1 MKTPEQ
7 LKGTIRSM
15 AEKKNLRAQE
25 VLQMFLF
32 ERIIDRLAGSA
43 YRENFILKGG
53 LLISS
58 MIGISERTTMD
69 MDTTVRGIQMDE
81 AEITEVVKKI
91 LSIDVGDGISFE
103 FQKIEPIREEDEYH
117 NFRVHLHAQ
126 YGKINSPMKIDI
138 TTGDVVTPSA
148 VQYDFPLLFEDR
160 SVSVMA
166 YTLETVLAE
175 KYETILRRNIGTTRA
190 RDFYDLHML
199 YLGRKNTIRM
209 EIFRKAVLHTAEKRG
224 SLEDILVKDLSRFG
238 RDYIECGKYIEKIFP
253 QLGIRFIALNDGF
266 DTQSSSSTDS
276 IVIPFKNLI
285 NDSYSRD
292 ISIKV
297 RSNLEVKRRQGEF
310 ISNFAVYGYKKDKEN
325 KNHLVVDEYAAS
337 IVQDIFKWAIEGH
350 SPGSIALRL
359 NQLGV
364 LSPMEYKK
372 SQGSKYKSKFKTG
385 AQAKWS
391 HVAVRRILQN
401 EIYTGTMVQGRRT
414 TPNHKTKK
422 FIYKDQNDWVRVE
435 GTHEAIISR
444 PQFDLVQQIL
454 QEDTRAN
461 AENAAVHP
469 YCGRIFCGDC
479 GAPIV
484 RKTTVSDGKRYVYY
498 VCGANK
504 ADSHTCSKHSIREEI
519 LDDAV
524 LVTIQRQIEIALDMD
539 AALRQIET
547 LSWERTELRKIEAN
561 IEVQNQI
568 IQKNNN
574 LRLGIYEDLQSG
586 ILSREEFMTLKEEF
600 SSRIAAAKKVID
612 QLISSKSEIQH
623 GLSKQQSWLAQFR
636 EYENITAITRRLIV
650 SLVERINVYE
660 DSEIEVVFRHRDQF
674 AHIKEFLENQEGKSE
689 KIQIF
694 PQLEV
699 V

>member
-1 MKTPEQ
+1 MKDVMQ
-7 LKGTIRSM
+7 LYHVAIYLRLSKDDGDISFSDS
-15 AEKKNLRAQE
+15 KKLESNSIHNQ
-25 VLQMFLF
+25 
-32 ERIIDRLAGSA
+32 
-43 YRENFILKGG
+43 RE
-53 LLISS
+53 LLISYL
-58 MIGISERTTMD
+58 
-69 MDTTVRGIQMDE
+69 
-81 AEITEVVKKI
+81 KKHPEME
-91 LSIDVGDGISFE
+91 LY
-103 FQKIEPIREEDEYH
+103 DEYKDDGWTGT
-117 NFRVHLHAQ
+117 NFERPDFRRMMEDVRA
-126 YGKINSPMKIDI
+126 GKVNC
-138 TTGDVVTPSA
+138 
-148 VQYDFPLLFEDR
+148 
-160 SVSVMA
+160 
-166 YTLETVLAE
+166 
-175 KYETILRRNIGTTRA
+175 
-190 RDFYDLHML
+190 
-199 YLGRKNTIRM
+199 
-209 EIFRKAVLHTAEKRG
+209 
-224 SLEDILVKDLSRFG
+224 ILVKDLSRFG

-266 DTQSSSSTDS
+266 DTQSSNSTDS

-325 KNHLVVDEYAAS
+325 KNHLVVDEYAAG

-454 QEDTRAN
+454 QEDTRAST
-461 AENAAVHP
+461 ENATVHP

-484 RKTTVSDGKRYVYY
+484 RKTAVSDGAMYIMCAEPIKPTAIPAVNTAYGKKYWMMPYLLQFSVKSKLHWIWMLRYVRL
-498 VCGANK
+498 
-504 ADSHTCSKHSIREEI
+504 KHCPGK
-519 LDDAV
+519 
-524 LVTIQRQIEIALDMD
+524 
-539 AALRQIET
+539 
-547 LSWERTELRKIEAN
+547 ELN
-561 IEVQNQI
+561 
-568 IQKNNN
+568 
-574 LRLGIYEDLQSG
+574 
-586 ILSREEFMTLKEEF
+586 
-600 SSRIAAAKKVID
+600 
-612 QLISSKSEIQH
+612 
-623 GLSKQQSWLAQFR
+623 
-636 EYENITAITRRLIV
+636 
-650 SLVERINVYE
+650 
-660 DSEIEVVFRHRDQF
+660 
-674 AHIKEFLENQEGKSE
+674 
-689 KIQIF
+689 
-694 PQLEV
+694 
-699 V
+699 

>member
-1 MKTPEQ
+1 MKDVMQ
-7 LKGTIRSM
+7 LYHVAIYLRLSKDDGDISFSDS
-15 AEKKNLRAQE
+15 KKLESNSIHNQ
-25 VLQMFLF
+25 
-32 ERIIDRLAGSA
+32 
-43 YRENFILKGG
+43 RE
-53 LLISS
+53 LLISYL
-58 MIGISERTTMD
+58 
-69 MDTTVRGIQMDE
+69 
-81 AEITEVVKKI
+81 KKHPEME
-91 LSIDVGDGISFE
+91 LY
-103 FQKIEPIREEDEYH
+103 DEYKDDGWTGT
-117 NFRVHLHAQ
+117 NFERPDFRRMMEDVRA
-126 YGKINSPMKIDI
+126 GKVNC
-138 TTGDVVTPSA
+138 
-148 VQYDFPLLFEDR
+148 
-160 SVSVMA
+160 
-166 YTLETVLAE
+166 
-175 KYETILRRNIGTTRA
+175 
-190 RDFYDLHML
+190 
-199 YLGRKNTIRM
+199 
-209 EIFRKAVLHTAEKRG
+209 
-224 SLEDILVKDLSRFG
+224 ILVKDLSRFG

-266 DTQSSSSTDS
+266 DTQSSNSTDS

-325 KNHLVVDEYAAS
+325 KNHLVVDEYAAG

-454 QEDTRAN
+454 QEDTRAST
-461 AENAAVHP
+461 ENATVHP

-484 RKTTVSDGKRYVYY
+484 RKTAVSDGKRYVYY

-586 ILSREEFMTLKEEF
+586 ILSREELMALKEEF
-600 SSRIAAAKKVID
+600 SSRIATAKMVID

-660 DSEIEVVFRHRDQF
+660 GSEIEVVFRHRDQF